1 MCDFSVKL
9 VAFLDRELA
18 DDEMADVHRHV
29 QDCLE
34 CRKRLQAYEQVS
46 GTFDAYC
53 DEVAAAKM
61 RRRLLPWAAVWA
73 GATAVAVVA
82 ALILIF
88 LYARVETLVIP
99 PSMAAV
105 PPASA
110 LQSSP
115 ARLKVVHR
123 RHAVPR
129 SKTQTA
135 DWLPAEPAIQI
146 AIPADSM
153 FPPGVLPEG
162 VSFTADLSIAADGS
176 AQQIRL
182 RPRLIAIERGQIQ
195 P

>member
-1 MCDFSVKL
+1 MCDFSGKL

-18 DDEMADVHRHV
+18 DDEMAEVHRHV
-29 QDCLE
+29 RDCFA
-34 CRKRLQAYEQVS
+34 CRKRLEAYGQVS

-53 DEVAAAKM
+53 DAVMAAKM
-61 RRRLLPWAAVWA
+61 GRRLLPWAAVWA

-88 LYARVETLVIP
+88 VYTRVGPLVVS
-99 PSMAAV
+99 PSVAV
-105 PPASA
+105 VSPASA
-110 LQSSP
+110 LPSSP
-115 ARLKVVHR
+115 APLKVVQR
-123 RHAVPR
+123 RHAVPQ

-146 AIPADSM
+146 AIPAESM
-153 FPPGVLPEG
+153 FPPGALPEG

-182 RPRLIAIERGQIQ
+182 RPRLVPFERRTIQ